1 MALVPATKDGVLCT
15 EGPQPV
21 VSTMLRR
28 WDELL
33 PGGPSYKSRQ
43 LLPLPPLKPSLHV
56 VDPAVVP

>member
-33 PGGPSYKSRQ
+33 PGGQVKSQGSCCVYCR
-43 LLPLPPLKPSLHV
+43 
-56 VDPAVVP
+56 

>member
-28 WDELL
+28 WDELGQVTSQGSCCL
-33 PGGPSYKSRQ
+33 YCR
-43 LLPLPPLKPSLHV
+43 
-56 VDPAVVP
+56 